1 MLETFAR
8 FNAGLARAVDMSLSA
23 LGITMAVI
31 VALEVFCRYILNHS
45 LFWAEELARY
55 ILVWLTFLG
64 ATAAYWRKAHPG
76 IDILSAK
83 MRPGLLRTNA
93 VFVHCVSLCL
103 FLVMVYYGI
112 DFSYFVR
119 LQITP
124 ALSLPKWII
133 FAIIPVSGLIFVC
146 HCILFLFQELTGAHR
161 DC

>member
-8 FNAGLARAVDMSLSA
+8 FNAGLARAVDISLSA

-31 VALEVFCRYILNHS
+31 VTLEVFCRYLLNHS

-76 IDILSAK
+76 IDILTAK
-83 MRPGLLRTNA
+83 MGPRLYRANA
-93 VFVHCVSLCL
+93 VLVHSLSLSL

-112 DFSYFVR
+112 NFSYFVR

-133 FAIIPVSGLIFVC
+133 FAIIPISGTIFVC
-146 HCILFLFQELTGAHR
+146 HCFYFLLKELTGGDR